1 MVLLLDIGNSRIKWG
16 FFSRGQFQA
25 GGASQRNEAG
35 LAEMLAAVQAKQDTP
50 ERALVSNVAGVT
62 FSDRLAQYIV
72 ENLQCEIELVTTRAA
87 AFGVTNGYVEP
98 QQLGVDRW
106 LALIAA
112 RNIDRTAICVVD
124 CGTAVTIDLL
134 NSHGEHLGGMIVPGL
149 ALMQTALVKNT
160 EGLNQVSARKIVDTP
175 LFLARN
181 TADGIVSGAYYTLMA
196 LIERMVADAKG
207 IVGEDVKLI
216 VTGGDGVVLNQHL
229 KCKHQSEPDLV
240 LKGLAMVAEEKV
252 E

>member
-1 MVLLLDIGNSRIKWG
+1 MILLLDIGNSRIKWG
-16 FFSRGQFQA
+16 FFSQDQFQA

-35 LAEMLAAVQAKQDTP
+35 LAEMLAAVQAKQDAP
-50 ERALVSNVAGVT
+50 ARVLVSNVAGVT
-62 FSDRLAQYIV
+62 FSDRLAQYVV
-72 ENLQCEIELVTTRAA
+72 EDLQCEIELVTTQAA
-87 AFGVTNGYVEP
+87 AFGVINGYAEP

-112 RNIDRTAICVVD
+112 RNIDRTATCVVD

-149 ALMQTALVKNT
+149 ALMQTALVNNT
-160 EGLNQVSARKIVDTP
+160 EGLNQVSAHKMMDTR

-181 TADGIVSGAYYTLMA
+181 TAEGIVRGAHYTLLA
-196 LIERMVADAKG
+196 LIERVVADAKG
-207 IVGEDVKLI
+207 TVNEDVKLI
-216 VTGGDGVVLNQHL
+216 VTGGDGAVLSQYL
-229 KCKHQSEPDLV
+229 QCAHQSEPDLV
-240 LKGLAMVAEEKV
+240 LKGLAMVAEEKI